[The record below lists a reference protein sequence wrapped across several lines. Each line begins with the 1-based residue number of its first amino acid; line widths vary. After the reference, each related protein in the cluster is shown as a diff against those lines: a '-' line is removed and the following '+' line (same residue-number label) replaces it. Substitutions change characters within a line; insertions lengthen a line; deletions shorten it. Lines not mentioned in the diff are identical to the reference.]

1 MIDSTDRKTETL
13 SMGELYNLLMDEH
26 LSKAVFLVFANKQD
40 LPEAMTEA
48 EIINKLNL
56 GEIKKHAWHIQK
68 CSALQG
74 DGIEAGLDWLYS
86 KLTEKQ
92 KK

>member
-13 SMGELYNLLMDEH
+13 SMGELYNLLMDDN

-40 LPEAMTEA
+40 LPDAMTEA
-48 EIINKLNL
+48 EIINKLKL

-68 CSALQG
+68 CSVLNG
-74 DGIEAGLDWLYS
+74 EGIEEGLEWLYS